1 MTLEFSTEWRNGHRG
16 DTWDGSGTMGKQG
29 GEVGEGEGGGG
40 VRGEGWSDGV
50 LE

>member
-1 MTLEFSTEWRNGHRG
+1 MSLEFSTEWRTG
-16 DTWDGSGTMGKQG
+16 QG
-29 GEVGEGEGGGG
+29 GYTGEVSGRLGTLGGVFGVGVGGGG